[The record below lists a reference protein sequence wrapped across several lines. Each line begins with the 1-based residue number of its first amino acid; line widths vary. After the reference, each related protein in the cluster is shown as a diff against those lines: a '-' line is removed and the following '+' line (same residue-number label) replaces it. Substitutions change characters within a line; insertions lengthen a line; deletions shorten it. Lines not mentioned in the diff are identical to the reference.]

1 MKISELSRRT
11 GVPVASI
18 KYFRRQG
25 LLPAGRATAATLAE
39 YGEEHAERLRL
50 IKALTTL
57 GGLSIAATRDV
68 LGAVDQAHSSEGALG
83 AISYALPVPVAAQ
96 PAAGPEEEAEAEASA
111 GAEVA
116 ELLAAMEWQA
126 PGTSPHVK
134 GLTSALKE
142 LRRLDARYA
151 PGELASYA
159 RLAESVARLDLER
172 AAGLDDPV
180 ALAERAVIVLAI
192 CAPVFELLRR
202 LAQEDQVRRRVADG
216 GGHAVAAAG
225 AAVARP
231 AALDAEHD
239 EHDEHDEPPP
249 VRPGR
254 NRDTP
259 A

>member
-68 LGAVDQAHSSEGALG
+68 LGAVDQADSSEGALG
-83 AISYALPVPVAAQ
+83 AVSYALRVPVAAQ
-96 PAAGPEEEAEAEASA
+96 PAAGADEGAEAEADAAA

-116 ELLAAMEWQA
+116 ELLAALDWHA
-126 PGTSPHVK
+126 PDTSPHVQ
-134 GLTSALKE
+134 GLTAALKE

-151 PGELASYA
+151 PGELAAYA
-159 RLAESVARLDLER
+159 KLAESVARLDLGR
-172 AAGLDDPV
+172 AADLDDPV
-180 ALAERAVIVLAI
+180 ALAERAVIVFAI

-202 LAQEDQVRRRVADG
+202 LAQEDQVRRRI
-216 GGHAVAAAG
+216 AG
-225 AAVARP
+225 AAS
-231 AALDAEHD
+231 
-239 EHDEHDEPPP
+239 
-249 VRPGR
+249 
-254 NRDTP
+254 
-259 A
+259 

>member
-18 KYFRRQG
+18 KYFLRQG

-39 YGEEHAERLRL
+39 YGEEHAQRLRL

-68 LGAVDQAHSSEGALG
+68 LGAVDQAHGVEGALG
-83 AISYALPVPVAAQ
+83 AVSYALPVPGVR
-96 PAAGPEEEAEAEASA
+96 PEEGSEGDATA
-111 GAEVA
+111 GAEVT
-116 ELLAAMEWQA
+116 ELLATLEWQV

-134 GLTSALKE
+134 GLTAALKE
-142 LRRLDARYA
+142 LRRLDAHYA
-151 PGELASYA
+151 PAELAAYA

-172 AAGLDDPV
+172 AVGIDDPV
-180 ALAERAVIVLAI
+180 SLAERAVVVLAV

-216 GGHAVAAAG
+216 GDAG
-225 AAVARP
+225 AVSPDQRRR
-231 AALDAEHD
+231 
-239 EHDEHDEPPP
+239 
-249 VRPGR
+249 V
-254 NRDTP
+254 
-259 A
+259 

>member
-18 KYFRRQG
+18 KYFLRQG

-39 YGEEHAERLRL
+39 YGEEHAQRLRL

-57 GGLSIAATRDV
+57 GGLSIAATREV
-68 LGAVDQAHSSEGALG
+68 LGAVDQAHSSESALG
-83 AISYALPVPVAAQ
+83 AVSYALPVPVAAQ
-96 PAAGPEEEAEAEASA
+96 GAAGQEEEAGADATA

-116 ELLAAMEWQA
+116 DLLTELDWQA

-134 GLTSALKE
+134 GLTTALEE
-142 LRRLDARYA
+142 LRRLDAQYA
-151 PGELASYA
+151 PGELAAYA

-180 ALAERAVIVLAI
+180 ALAERAVIVFAI

-202 LAQEDQVRRRVADG
+202 LAQEDQVRRRVAGAGRG
-216 GGHAVAAAG
+216 GGSEDAAP
-225 AAVARP
+225 R
-231 AALDAEHD
+231 
-239 EHDEHDEPPP
+239 
-249 VRPGR
+249 
-254 NRDTP
+254 
-259 A
+259 

>member
-18 KYFRRQG
+18 KYFLRQG

-39 YGEEHAERLRL
+39 YGEEHAQRLRL

-57 GGLSIAATRDV
+57 GGLSIAATREV
-68 LGAVDQAHSSEGALG
+68 LGAVDQAHSSESALG
-83 AISYALPVPVAAQ
+83 AVSYALPVPVAAQ
-96 PAAGPEEEAEAEASA
+96 GAAGQEEEAGADATA

-116 ELLAAMEWQA
+116 DLLTELDWQA

-134 GLTSALKE
+134 GLTAALEE
-142 LRRLDARYA
+142 LRRLDAQYA
-151 PGELASYA
+151 PGELAAYA

-180 ALAERAVIVLAI
+180 ALAERAVIVFAI

-202 LAQEDQVRRRVADG
+202 LAQEDQVRRRVAGAGRG
-216 GGHAVAAAG
+216 GGSEDAAP
-225 AAVARP
+225 R
-231 AALDAEHD
+231 
-239 EHDEHDEPPP
+239 
-249 VRPGR
+249 
-254 NRDTP
+254 
-259 A
+259 

>member
-68 LGAVDQAHSSEGALG
+68 LGAVDQADTSEGALG
-83 AISYALPVPVAAQ
+83 AVSYALPVPVAAQ
-96 PAAGPEEEAEAEASA
+96 GPAGGEEEAEADEAA

-116 ELLAAMEWQA
+116 ELLAALDWRA
-126 PGTSPHVK
+126 PDTSPHVQ
-134 GLTSALKE
+134 GLTVALKE
-142 LRRLDARYA
+142 LRRLDADYA
-151 PGELASYA
+151 PGELAAYA

-180 ALAERAVIVLAI
+180 ALAERAVIVFAI

-202 LAQEDQVRRRVADG
+202 LAQEDQVRRRVAGDSAG
-216 GGHAVAAAG
+216 GSAA
-225 AAVARP
+225 
-231 AALDAEHD
+231 
-239 EHDEHDEPPP
+239 
-249 VRPGR
+249 PGR
-254 NRDTP
+254 CGHSGTP
-259 A
+259 SPAE

>member
-57 GGLSIAATRDV
+57 GGLSIAATREV
-68 LGAVDQAHSSEGALG
+68 LGAVDQAHTTEGALG
-83 AISYALPVPVAAQ
+83 AISYALPVPVASS
-96 PAAGPEEEAEAEASA
+96 AAGADQDGDAQAEEAA

-116 ELLAAMEWQA
+116 QLLAALDWRA
-126 PGTSPHVK
+126 PAASPHVQ
-134 GLTSALKE
+134 GLTTALKE
-142 LRRLDARYA
+142 LRRLDAQYA
-151 PGELASYA
+151 PGELAAYA

-172 AAGLDDPV
+172 AECLDDPV
-180 ALAERAVIVLAI
+180 ALAERAVIVFAI

-202 LAQEDQVRRRVADG
+202 LAQEDQVRRRMADED
-216 GGHAVAAAG
+216 AAG
-225 AAVARP
+225 AP
-231 AALDAEHD
+231 SGCGPH
-239 EHDEHDEPPP
+239 
-249 VRPGR
+249 
-254 NRDTP
+254 
-259 A
+259 

>member
-18 KYFRRQG
+18 KYFLRQG

-39 YGEEHAERLRL
+39 YGEEHAQRLRL

-68 LGAVDQAHSSEGALG
+68 LGAIDQARTSEGALG
-83 AISYALPVPVAAQ
+83 AVSYALPVPVTAQ
-96 PAAGPEEEAEAEASA
+96 RAAGHEEEAEADATA
-111 GAEVA
+111 AAEVA
-116 ELLAAMEWQA
+116 ELLASLDWQA

-134 GLTSALKE
+134 GLTAALKE
-142 LRRLDARYA
+142 LRGLDAQYA
-151 PGELASYA
+151 PGELAAYA

-180 ALAERAVIVLAI
+180 ALAERAVIVFAI

-202 LAQEDQVRRRVADG
+202 LAQEDQVRRRVAG
-216 GGHAVAAAG
+216 GDQSAAAG
-225 AAVARP
+225 
-231 AALDAEHD
+231 
-239 EHDEHDEPPP
+239 
-249 VRPGR
+249 
-254 NRDTP
+254 
-259 A
+259 

>member
-18 KYFRRQG
+18 KYFLRQG

-39 YGEEHAERLRL
+39 YGDEHAQRLRL

-57 GGLSIAATRDV
+57 GGLTIAATRDV
-68 LGAVDQAHSSEGALG
+68 LGAVDQAESSEGALG
-83 AISYALPVPVAAQ
+83 AISYALPVPVAGRR
-96 PAAGPEEEAEAEASA
+96 PAGDGGKAEEREADPTV

-116 ELLAAMEWQA
+116 ELLAVLDWQA

-134 GLTSALKE
+134 GLTAALEE
-142 LRRLDARYA
+142 LRRLDAQYA
-151 PGELASYA
+151 PGELAAYA

-180 ALAERAVIVLAI
+180 ALAERAVIVFAI

-202 LAQEDQVRRRVADG
+202 LAQEDQVRRRVAGDG
-216 GGHAVAAAG
+216 
-225 AAVARP
+225 
-231 AALDAEHD
+231 AE
-239 EHDEHDEPPP
+239 P
-249 VRPGR
+249 
-254 NRDTP
+254 
-259 A
+259 

>member
-1 MKISELSRRT
+1 MKISELSRLT

-57 GGLSIAATRDV
+57 GGLSIAATREV
-68 LGAVDQAHSSEGALG
+68 LGAVDQAHSTEGALG
-83 AISYALPVPVAAQ
+83 AISYALPVPVASQ
-96 PAAGPEEEAEAEASA
+96 GPSGDEEESDADEAA

-116 ELLAAMEWQA
+116 ELLAALDWRA

-134 GLTSALKE
+134 GLTAALKE
-142 LRRLDARYA
+142 LRRLDAQYA
-151 PGELASYA
+151 PGELAAYA

-172 AAGLDDPV
+172 ASCLDEPV
-180 ALAERAVIVLAI
+180 ALAERAVIVFAI

-202 LAQEDQVRRRVADG
+202 LAQEDQVRRRVPADG
-216 GGHAVAAAG
+216 
-225 AAVARP
+225 
-231 AALDAEHD
+231 
-239 EHDEHDEPPP
+239 
-249 VRPGR
+249 PGS
-254 NRDTP
+254 
-259 A
+259 ACE

>member
-18 KYFRRQG
+18 KYFLRQG

-39 YGEEHAERLRL
+39 YGEEHAQRLRL

-57 GGLSIAATRDV
+57 GGLSIAATREV
-68 LGAVDQAHSSEGALG
+68 LGAVDQAHSSESALG
-83 AISYALPVPVAAQ
+83 AVSYALPVPVAAQ
-96 PAAGPEEEAEAEASA
+96 GAAGQEEEAGADATA

-116 ELLAAMEWQA
+116 DLLTELDWQA

-134 GLTSALKE
+134 GLTAALEE
-142 LRRLDARYA
+142 LRRLDAQYA
-151 PGELASYA
+151 PGELAAYA

-180 ALAERAVIVLAI
+180 ALAERAVIVFAI

-202 LAQEDQVRRRVADG
+202 LAQEDQVRRRVAGAGRG
-216 GGHAVAAAG
+216 GGG
-225 AAVARP
+225 E
-231 AALDAEHD
+231 DA
-239 EHDEHDEPPP
+239 
-249 VRPGR
+249 
-254 NRDTP
+254 TP
-259 A
+259 R

>member
-39 YGEEHAERLRL
+39 YGEEHAQRLRL

-57 GGLSIAATRDV
+57 GGLSIAATREV
-68 LGAVDQAHSSEGALG
+68 LGAVDQAHTSEGALG
-83 AISYALPVPVAAQ
+83 AVSYALPVPMATQ
-96 PAAGPEEEAEAEASA
+96 GAAGPEEEAGAEAAA

-116 ELLAAMEWQA
+116 ELLAALGWRA
-126 PGTSPHVK
+126 PDTSPHVH

-151 PGELASYA
+151 PGELAAYA

-172 AAGLDDPV
+172 AAGTEDPV
-180 ALAERAVIVLAI
+180 ALAERAVIVFAI

-202 LAQEDQVRRRVADG
+202 LAQENQVRRRVADTG
-216 GGHAVAAAG
+216 DAGSAAP
-225 AAVARP
+225 R
-231 AALDAEHD
+231 
-239 EHDEHDEPPP
+239 
-249 VRPGR
+249 
-254 NRDTP
+254 
-259 A
+259 